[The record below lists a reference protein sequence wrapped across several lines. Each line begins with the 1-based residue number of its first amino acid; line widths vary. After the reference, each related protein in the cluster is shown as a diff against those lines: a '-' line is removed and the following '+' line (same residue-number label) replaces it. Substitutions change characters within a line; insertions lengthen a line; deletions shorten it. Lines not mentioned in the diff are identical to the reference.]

1 MIVIN
6 EKEYNEIISAI
17 ERNCCKDCSPYICS
31 EADCGI
37 QEIYRILNKHLC
49 REFEFDYCNND
60 MGIDEELPFD
70 L

>member
-31 EADCGI
+31 EADCSI
-37 QEIYRILNKHLC
+37 QEIYKILNRHLV
-49 REFEFDYCNND
+49 REYEFDLCNND